1 MNSPAESRAGNPLI
15 SIHLTA
21 SQSRSP
27 LPRQRG
33 LLINKFAD
41 IRARAEQRKGGA
53 AKLKALLPKLATNKQ
68 LIELGDDRYLAM
80 MTKSINQAG
89 FSWKVIEN
97 RWPSFEE
104 AFLGFD
110 TRKLSY
116 LSPEQWE
123 AFTSDR
129 RVVRNWQK
137 IKALQENVFFV
148 QDESRRHGGFGKFI
162 AQWPTDDQLG
172 LMLYLKKNGSR
183 LGGQSALWFLRRVG
197 KDCFIPAR
205 DVVVLLKSIG
215 LDIADNPT
223 TQRDLKRIQ
232 AQFNEWH
239 EETGLPYA
247 HLSRI
252 AACSVGDNYL

>member
-1 MNSPAESRAGNPLI
+1 MSGFDEIQSRA
-15 SIHLTA
+15 
-21 SQSRSP
+21 QS
-27 LPRQRG
+27 
-33 LLINKFAD
+33 
-41 IRARAEQRKGGA
+41 RKGGA
-53 AKLKALLPKLATNKQ
+53 RALKALLPKVATNKQ

-97 RWPSFEE
+97 KWPSFEE

-110 TRKLSY
+110 PRKLSY

-123 AFTSDR
+123 AFTSDK

-137 IKALQENVFFV
+137 IKALQDNVFFV
-148 QDESRRHGGFGKFI
+148 QDESRRSGGFGKFI
-162 AQWPTDDQLG
+162 AQWPVDDQLG
-172 LMLYLKKNGSR
+172 LMAYLKKNGSR

-205 DVVVLLKSIG
+205 DVVVLLRSIG
-215 LDIADNPT
+215 LDIAENPT
-223 TQRDLKRIQ
+223 SKRDLTKIQ

-239 EETGLPYA
+239 IETGLPYS

>member
-1 MNSPAESRAGNPLI
+1 MSGFEDIRLRAES
-15 SIHLTA
+15 
-21 SQSRSP
+21 
-27 LPRQRG
+27 
-33 LLINKFAD
+33 
-41 IRARAEQRKGGA
+41 RKGGA
-53 AKLKALLPKLATNKQ
+53 RALKAMLPTVATKKQ

-97 RWPSFEE
+97 KWPSFEE

-110 TRKLSY
+110 PRKLSY

-123 AFTSDR
+123 AFTSDK

-137 IKALQENVFFV
+137 IKALQDNVFFV
-148 QDESRRHGGFGKFI
+148 QDESRRSGGFGQFI
-162 AQWPTDDQLG
+162 ADWPVEDQIG
-172 LMLYLKKNGSR
+172 LMAYLKKHGSR

-205 DVVVLLKSIG
+205 DVVVLLRSIG
-215 LDIADNPT
+215 LDIAENPT
-223 TQRDLKRIQ
+223 SKRDLAKIQ

-239 EETGLPYA
+239 TETGLPYS

>member
-1 MNSPAESRAGNPLI
+1 MSGFE
-15 SIHLTA
+15 
-21 SQSRSP
+21 
-27 LPRQRG
+27 
-33 LLINKFAD
+33 D
-41 IRARAEQRKGGA
+41 IRLRAEARKGGA
-53 AKLKALLPKLATNKQ
+53 RALKAMLPTVATKKQ

-97 RWPSFEE
+97 KWPSFEE

-110 TRKLSY
+110 PRKLSY

-123 AFTSDR
+123 AFTSDK

-137 IKALQENVFFV
+137 IKALQDNVFFV
-148 QDESRRHGGFGKFI
+148 QDESRRSGGFGQFI
-162 AQWPTDDQLG
+162 ADWPVEDQIG
-172 LMLYLKKNGSR
+172 LMAYLKKHGSR

-205 DVVVLLKSIG
+205 DVAVLLRSIG
-215 LDIADNPT
+215 LDIAENPASK
-223 TQRDLKRIQ
+223 RDLTKIQ
-232 AQFNEWH
+232 AQFKEWH
-239 EETGLPYA
+239 AETGLPYS

>member
-1 MNSPAESRAGNPLI
+1 MSGFE
-15 SIHLTA
+15 
-21 SQSRSP
+21 
-27 LPRQRG
+27 
-33 LLINKFAD
+33 D
-41 IRARAEQRKGGA
+41 IRLRAEARKGGA
-53 AKLKALLPKLATNKQ
+53 RALKAMLPTVATKKQ

-97 RWPSFEE
+97 KWPSFEE

-110 TRKLSY
+110 PRKLSY

-123 AFTSDR
+123 AFTSDK

-137 IKALQENVFFV
+137 IKALQDNVFFV
-148 QDESRRHGGFGKFI
+148 QDESRRSGGFGQFI
-162 AQWPTDDQLG
+162 ADWPVEDQIG
-172 LMLYLKKNGSR
+172 LMVYLKNHGSR

-205 DVVVLLKSIG
+205 DVVVLLRSIG
-215 LDIADNPT
+215 LDIAENPT
-223 TQRDLKRIQ
+223 SKRDLAKIQ

-239 EETGLPYA
+239 TETGLPYS

>member
-1 MNSPAESRAGNPLI
+1 MSGFDDIQSRA
-15 SIHLTA
+15 
-21 SQSRSP
+21 QS
-27 LPRQRG
+27 
-33 LLINKFAD
+33 
-41 IRARAEQRKGGA
+41 RKGGA
-53 AKLKALLPKLATNKQ
+53 RALKALLPKVATNKQ

-97 RWPSFEE
+97 KWPSFEE

-110 TRKLSY
+110 PRKLSY

-123 AFTSDR
+123 AFTSDK

-137 IKALQENVFFV
+137 IKALQDNVFFV
-148 QDESRRHGGFGKFI
+148 QDESRRSGGFGKFI
-162 AQWPTDDQLG
+162 AQWPVEDQIG
-172 LMLYLKKNGSR
+172 LMAYLKKNGSR

-205 DVVVLLKSIG
+205 DVVVLLRSIG
-215 LDIADNPT
+215 LDIAENPT
-223 TQRDLKRIQ
+223 SKRDLNKIQ

-239 EETGLPYA
+239 IETGLPYS

>member
-1 MNSPAESRAGNPLI
+1 MSGFE
-15 SIHLTA
+15 
-21 SQSRSP
+21 
-27 LPRQRG
+27 
-33 LLINKFAD
+33 D
-41 IRARAEQRKGGA
+41 IRLRAEARKGGA
-53 AKLKALLPKLATNKQ
+53 RALKAMLPTVATKKQ

-97 RWPSFEE
+97 KWPSFEE

-110 TRKLSY
+110 PRKLSY

-123 AFTSDR
+123 AFTSDK

-137 IKALQENVFFV
+137 IKALQDNVFFV
-148 QDESRRHGGFGKFI
+148 QDESRRSGGFGQFI
-162 AQWPTDDQLG
+162 ANWPVEDQIG
-172 LMLYLKKNGSR
+172 LMAYLKKHGSR
-183 LGGQSALWFLRRVG
+183 LGGQSALWFLRRVR

-205 DVVVLLKSIG
+205 DVAVLLRSIG
-215 LDIADNPT
+215 LDIAENPT
-223 TQRDLKRIQ
+223 SKRDLSKIQ

-239 EETGLPYA
+239 VETGLPYS

>member
-1 MNSPAESRAGNPLI
+1 MSGFEDIRLRAES
-15 SIHLTA
+15 
-21 SQSRSP
+21 
-27 LPRQRG
+27 
-33 LLINKFAD
+33 
-41 IRARAEQRKGGA
+41 RKGGA
-53 AKLKALLPKLATNKQ
+53 RALKAMLPTVATKKQ

-97 RWPSFEE
+97 KWPSFEE

-110 TRKLSY
+110 PRKLSY

-123 AFTSDR
+123 AFTSDK

-137 IKALQENVFFV
+137 IKALQDNVFFV
-148 QDESRRHGGFGKFI
+148 QDESRRSGGFGQFI
-162 AQWPTDDQLG
+162 ADWSVEDQIG
-172 LMLYLKKNGSR
+172 LMAYLKKHGSR

-205 DVVVLLKSIG
+205 DVVVLLRSIG
-215 LDIADNPT
+215 LDIAENPT
-223 TQRDLKRIQ
+223 SKRDLAKIQ

-239 EETGLPYA
+239 IETGLPYS

>member
-1 MNSPAESRAGNPLI
+1 MSGFEDIRLRAES
-15 SIHLTA
+15 
-21 SQSRSP
+21 
-27 LPRQRG
+27 
-33 LLINKFAD
+33 
-41 IRARAEQRKGGA
+41 RKGGA
-53 AKLKALLPKLATNKQ
+53 RALKAMLPTVATKKQ

-97 RWPSFEE
+97 KWPSFEE

-110 TRKLSY
+110 PRKLSY

-123 AFTSDR
+123 AFMSDK

-137 IKALQENVFFV
+137 IKALQDNVFFV
-148 QDESRRHGGFGKFI
+148 QDESRRSGGFGQFI
-162 AQWPTDDQLG
+162 ADWSVEDQIG
-172 LMLYLKKNGSR
+172 LMAYLKKHGSR

-205 DVVVLLKSIG
+205 DVVVLLRSIG
-215 LDIADNPT
+215 LDIAENPT
-223 TQRDLKRIQ
+223 SKRDLAKIQ

-239 EETGLPYA
+239 IETGLPYS

>member
-1 MNSPAESRAGNPLI
+1 MSGFDDIQSRA
-15 SIHLTA
+15 
-21 SQSRSP
+21 QS
-27 LPRQRG
+27 
-33 LLINKFAD
+33 
-41 IRARAEQRKGGA
+41 RKGGA
-53 AKLKALLPKLATNKQ
+53 RALKALLPKVATNKQ
-68 LIELGDDRYLAM
+68 LIELADDRYLAM

-97 RWPSFEE
+97 KWPSFEE

-110 TRKLSY
+110 PRKLSY

-123 AFTSDR
+123 AFTSDK

-137 IKALQENVFFV
+137 IKALQDNVFFV
-148 QDESRRHGGFGKFI
+148 QDESRRSGGFGKFI
-162 AQWPTDDQLG
+162 AQWPVDDQIG
-172 LMLYLKKNGSR
+172 LMAYLKKNGSR

-205 DVVVLLKSIG
+205 DVVVLLRSIG
-215 LDIADNPT
+215 LDIAENPT
-223 TQRDLKRIQ
+223 SKRDLNKIQ

-239 EETGLPYA
+239 IETGLPYS

>member
-1 MNSPAESRAGNPLI
+1 MSGFDDIQSRA
-15 SIHLTA
+15 
-21 SQSRSP
+21 QS
-27 LPRQRG
+27 
-33 LLINKFAD
+33 
-41 IRARAEQRKGGA
+41 RKGGA
-53 AKLKALLPKLATNKQ
+53 RALKALLPKVATNKQ
-68 LIELGDDRYLAM
+68 LIELADDRYLAM

-97 RWPSFEE
+97 KWPSFEE

-110 TRKLSY
+110 PRKLSY

-123 AFTSDR
+123 AFTSDK

-137 IKALQENVFFV
+137 IKALQDNVFFV
-148 QDESRRHGGFGKFI
+148 QDESRRSGGFGKFI
-162 AQWPTDDQLG
+162 AQWPVDDQIG
-172 LMLYLKKNGSR
+172 LMAYLKKNGSR

-205 DVVVLLKSIG
+205 DVVVLLRSIG
-215 LDIADNPT
+215 LDIAENPT
-223 TQRDLKRIQ
+223 SKRDLTKIQ

-239 EETGLPYA
+239 IETGLPYS

>member
-1 MNSPAESRAGNPLI
+1 MSGFE
-15 SIHLTA
+15 
-21 SQSRSP
+21 
-27 LPRQRG
+27 
-33 LLINKFAD
+33 D
-41 IRARAEQRKGGA
+41 IRLRAEARKGGA
-53 AKLKALLPKLATNKQ
+53 RALKAMLPTVATKKQ

-97 RWPSFEE
+97 KWPSFEE

-110 TRKLSY
+110 PRKLSY

-123 AFTSDR
+123 AFTSDK

-137 IKALQENVFFV
+137 IKALQDNVFFV
-148 QDESRRHGGFGKFI
+148 QDESRRSGGFGQFI
-162 AQWPTDDQLG
+162 ADWPVEDQIG
-172 LMLYLKKNGSR
+172 LMAYLKKHGSR

-205 DVVVLLKSIG
+205 DVVVLLRSIG
-215 LDIADNPT
+215 LDIAENPT
-223 TQRDLKRIQ
+223 SKRDLAKIQ

-239 EETGLPYA
+239 IETGLPYS

>member
-1 MNSPAESRAGNPLI
+1 MSGFE
-15 SIHLTA
+15 
-21 SQSRSP
+21 
-27 LPRQRG
+27 
-33 LLINKFAD
+33 D
-41 IRARAEQRKGGA
+41 IRLRAEARKGGA
-53 AKLKALLPKLATNKQ
+53 RALKAMLPTVATKKQ
-68 LIELGDDRYLAM
+68 LIELGNDRYLAM

-97 RWPSFEE
+97 KWPSFEE

-110 TRKLSY
+110 PRKLSH

-123 AFTSDR
+123 AFTSDK

-137 IKALQENVFFV
+137 IKALQDNVFFV
-148 QDESRRHGGFGKFI
+148 QDESRRSGGFGQFI
-162 AQWPTDDQLG
+162 ADWPIEDQIG
-172 LMLYLKKNGSR
+172 LMAYLKKHGSR

-205 DVVVLLKSIG
+205 DMAVLLRSIG
-215 LDIADNPT
+215 LDIAENPT
-223 TQRDLKRIQ
+223 SKRDLSKIQ

-239 EETGLPYA
+239 VETGLPYS

-252 AACSVGDNYL
+252 ASCSVGDNYL

>member
-1 MNSPAESRAGNPLI
+1 MSGFE
-15 SIHLTA
+15 
-21 SQSRSP
+21 
-27 LPRQRG
+27 
-33 LLINKFAD
+33 D
-41 IRARAEQRKGGA
+41 IRLRAEARKGGPRA
-53 AKLKALLPKLATNKQ
+53 LKAMLPTVATKKQ

-97 RWPSFEE
+97 KWPSFEE

-110 TRKLSY
+110 PRKLSY

-123 AFTSDR
+123 AFTSDK

-137 IKALQENVFFV
+137 IKALQDNVFFV
-148 QDESRRHGGFGKFI
+148 QDESRRSGGFGQFI
-162 AQWPTDDQLG
+162 ADWPVEDQIG
-172 LMLYLKKNGSR
+172 LMAYLKKHGSR

-205 DVVVLLKSIG
+205 DVAVLLRSIG
-215 LDIADNPT
+215 LDIAENPT
-223 TQRDLKRIQ
+223 SKRDLSKIQ

-239 EETGLPYA
+239 AETGLPYS

>member
-1 MNSPAESRAGNPLI
+1 MSGFE
-15 SIHLTA
+15 
-21 SQSRSP
+21 
-27 LPRQRG
+27 
-33 LLINKFAD
+33 D
-41 IRARAEQRKGGA
+41 IRLRAEARKGGA
-53 AKLKALLPKLATNKQ
+53 RALKAMLPTVATKKQ

-97 RWPSFEE
+97 KWPSFEE

-110 TRKLSY
+110 PRKLSY

-123 AFTSDR
+123 AFTSDK

-137 IKALQENVFFV
+137 IKALQDNVFFV
-148 QDESRRHGGFGKFI
+148 QDESRRSGGFGQFV
-162 AQWPTDDQLG
+162 ADWPVEDQIG
-172 LMLYLKKNGSR
+172 LMAYLKKHGSR

-205 DVVVLLKSIG
+205 DVGVLLRSIG
-215 LDIADNPT
+215 LDIAENPT
-223 TQRDLKRIQ
+223 SKRDLAKIQ

-239 EETGLPYA
+239 TETGLPYS

>member
-1 MNSPAESRAGNPLI
+1 MSGFDEIQLRA
-15 SIHLTA
+15 
-21 SQSRSP
+21 QS
-27 LPRQRG
+27 
-33 LLINKFAD
+33 
-41 IRARAEQRKGGA
+41 RKGGA
-53 AKLKALLPKLATNKQ
+53 RALKALLPKVATNKQ

-97 RWPSFEE
+97 KWPSFEE

-110 TRKLSY
+110 PRKLSY

-123 AFTSDR
+123 AFTSDK

-137 IKALQENVFFV
+137 IKALQDNVFFV
-148 QDESRRHGGFGKFI
+148 QDESRRSGGFGKFI
-162 AQWPTDDQLG
+162 AQWPVDDQIG
-172 LMLYLKKNGSR
+172 LMAYLKKNGSR

-205 DVVVLLKSIG
+205 DVVVLLRSIG
-215 LDIADNPT
+215 LDIAENPT
-223 TQRDLKRIQ
+223 SKRDLNKIQ

-239 EETGLPYA
+239 IETGLPYS

>member
-1 MNSPAESRAGNPLI
+1 MSGFE
-15 SIHLTA
+15 
-21 SQSRSP
+21 
-27 LPRQRG
+27 
-33 LLINKFAD
+33 D
-41 IRARAEQRKGGA
+41 IRLRAEARKGGA
-53 AKLKALLPKLATNKQ
+53 RALKAMLPTVATKKQ

-97 RWPSFEE
+97 KWPSFEE

-110 TRKLSY
+110 PRKLSY

-123 AFTSDR
+123 AFTSDK

-137 IKALQENVFFV
+137 IKALQDNVFFV
-148 QDESRRHGGFGKFI
+148 QDESRRSGGFGQFI
-162 AQWPTDDQLG
+162 ANWPVEDQIG
-172 LMLYLKKNGSR
+172 LMAYLKKHGSR

-205 DVVVLLKSIG
+205 DVVVLLRSIG
-215 LDIADNPT
+215 LDIAENPT
-223 TQRDLKRIQ
+223 SKRDLAKIQ

-239 EETGLPYA
+239 TETGLPYS

>member
-1 MNSPAESRAGNPLI
+1 MSGFE
-15 SIHLTA
+15 
-21 SQSRSP
+21 
-27 LPRQRG
+27 
-33 LLINKFAD
+33 D
-41 IRARAEQRKGGA
+41 IRLRAEARKGGA
-53 AKLKALLPKLATNKQ
+53 RALKAMPPTVATKKQ

-97 RWPSFEE
+97 KWPSFEE

-110 TRKLSY
+110 PRKLSY

-123 AFTSDR
+123 AFTSDK

-137 IKALQENVFFV
+137 IKALQDNVFFV
-148 QDESRRHGGFGKFI
+148 QDESRRSGGFGQFI
-162 AQWPTDDQLG
+162 ADWPVEDQIG
-172 LMLYLKKNGSR
+172 LMAYLKKHGSR

-205 DVVVLLKSIG
+205 DVAVLLRSIG
-215 LDIADNPT
+215 LDIAENPT
-223 TQRDLKRIQ
+223 SKRDLSKIQ

-239 EETGLPYA
+239 AETGLPYS

>member
-1 MNSPAESRAGNPLI
+1 MSGFE
-15 SIHLTA
+15 
-21 SQSRSP
+21 
-27 LPRQRG
+27 
-33 LLINKFAD
+33 D
-41 IRARAEQRKGGA
+41 IRLRAEARKGGA
-53 AKLKALLPKLATNKQ
+53 RALKAMLPTVATKKQ

-97 RWPSFEE
+97 KWPSFEE

-110 TRKLSY
+110 PRKLSY
-116 LSPEQWE
+116 LAPEQWE
-123 AFTSDR
+123 AFTSDK

-137 IKALQENVFFV
+137 IKALQDNVFFV
-148 QDESRRHGGFGKFI
+148 QDESRRSGGFGQFI
-162 AQWPTDDQLG
+162 ADWPVEDQIG
-172 LMLYLKKNGSR
+172 LMAYLKKHGSR

-205 DVVVLLKSIG
+205 DVAVLLRSIG
-215 LDIADNPT
+215 LDIAENPT
-223 TQRDLKRIQ
+223 SKRDLSKIQ

-239 EETGLPYA
+239 AETGLPYS

>member
-1 MNSPAESRAGNPLI
+1 MSGFE
-15 SIHLTA
+15 
-21 SQSRSP
+21 
-27 LPRQRG
+27 
-33 LLINKFAD
+33 D
-41 IRARAEQRKGGA
+41 IRLRAEARKGGA
-53 AKLKALLPKLATNKQ
+53 RALKAMLPTVATKKQ

-97 RWPSFEE
+97 KWPSFEE

-110 TRKLSY
+110 PRKLSY

-123 AFTSDR
+123 AFTSDK

-137 IKALQENVFFV
+137 IKALQDNVFFV
-148 QDESRRHGGFGKFI
+148 QDESRRSGGFGQFI
-162 AQWPTDDQLG
+162 ADWPVEDQIG
-172 LMLYLKKNGSR
+172 LMAYLKKHGSR

-205 DVVVLLKSIG
+205 DVAVLLRSIG
-215 LDIADNPT
+215 LDIAENPT
-223 TQRDLKRIQ
+223 SKRDLTKIQ

-239 EETGLPYA
+239 VETGLPYS

-252 AACSVGDNYL
+252 AACSVGDNYV

>member
-1 MNSPAESRAGNPLI
+1 MSGFE
-15 SIHLTA
+15 
-21 SQSRSP
+21 
-27 LPRQRG
+27 
-33 LLINKFAD
+33 D
-41 IRARAEQRKGGA
+41 IRLRAEARKGGA
-53 AKLKALLPKLATNKQ
+53 RALKAMLPTVATKKQ

-97 RWPSFEE
+97 KWPSFEE

-110 TRKLSY
+110 PRKLSY

-123 AFTSDR
+123 AFTSDK

-137 IKALQENVFFV
+137 IKALQDNVFFV
-148 QDESRRHGGFGKFI
+148 QDESRRSGGFGQFI
-162 AQWPTDDQLG
+162 ADWPVEDQIG
-172 LMLYLKKNGSR
+172 LMAYLKKHGSR

-205 DVVVLLKSIG
+205 DVAVLLRSIG
-215 LDIADNPT
+215 LDIAENPT
-223 TQRDLKRIQ
+223 SKRDLSKIQ

-239 EETGLPYA
+239 VETGLPYS

-252 AACSVGDNYL
+252 ASCSVGDNYL

>member
-1 MNSPAESRAGNPLI
+1 MSGFE
-15 SIHLTA
+15 
-21 SQSRSP
+21 
-27 LPRQRG
+27 
-33 LLINKFAD
+33 D
-41 IRARAEQRKGGA
+41 IRLRAEARKGGA
-53 AKLKALLPKLATNKQ
+53 RALKAMLPTVATKKQ
-68 LIELGDDRYLAM
+68 LIGLGDDRYLAM

-97 RWPSFEE
+97 KWPSFEE

-110 TRKLSY
+110 PRKLSY

-123 AFTSDR
+123 AFTSDK

-137 IKALQENVFFV
+137 IKALQDNVFFV
-148 QDESRRHGGFGKFI
+148 QDESRRSGGFGQFI
-162 AQWPTDDQLG
+162 ADWPVEDQIG
-172 LMLYLKKNGSR
+172 LMAYLKKHGSR

-205 DVVVLLKSIG
+205 DVAVLLRSIG
-215 LDIADNPT
+215 LDIAENPT
-223 TQRDLKRIQ
+223 SKRDLSKIQ

-239 EETGLPYA
+239 VETGLPYS

-252 AACSVGDNYL
+252 ASCSVGDNYL

>member
-1 MNSPAESRAGNPLI
+1 MSGFE
-15 SIHLTA
+15 
-21 SQSRSP
+21 
-27 LPRQRG
+27 
-33 LLINKFAD
+33 D
-41 IRARAEQRKGGA
+41 IRLRAEARKGGA
-53 AKLKALLPKLATNKQ
+53 HALKAMLPTVATKKQ

-97 RWPSFEE
+97 KWPSFEE

-110 TRKLSY
+110 PRKLSY

-123 AFTSDR
+123 AFTSDK

-137 IKALQENVFFV
+137 IKALQDNVFFV
-148 QDESRRHGGFGKFI
+148 QDESRRSGGFGQFI
-162 AQWPTDDQLG
+162 ADWPAEDQIG
-172 LMLYLKKNGSR
+172 LMAYLKKHGSR

-205 DVVVLLKSIG
+205 DVAVLLRSIG
-215 LDIADNPT
+215 LDIAENPT
-223 TQRDLKRIQ
+223 SKRDLSKIQ

-239 EETGLPYA
+239 AETGLPYS